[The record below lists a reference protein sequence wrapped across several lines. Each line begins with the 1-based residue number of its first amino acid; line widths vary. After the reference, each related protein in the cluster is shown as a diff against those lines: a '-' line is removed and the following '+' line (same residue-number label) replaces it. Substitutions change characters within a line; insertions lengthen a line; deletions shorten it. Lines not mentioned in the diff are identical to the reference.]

1 MSSRREEGRFGV
13 SRSLKREG
21 NVERP
26 LFKAK
31 SSELLAY
38 LDWDWFK
45 WPPREAGAVS
55 VADSLT
61 GSFGRAVVGY
71 VCLLDQLRRV
81 SHFDKKRNYLVE
93 RNTEWNV

>member
-1 MSSRREEGRFGV
+1 MKKKSGQRGTGALSSRREEGRFGV
-13 SRSLKREG
+13 SRSLKRKG

-45 WPPREAGAVS
+45 MSSAGS
-55 VADSLT
+55 RSRKC
-61 GSFGRAVVGY
+61 GR
-71 VCLLDQLRRV
+71 
-81 SHFDKKRNYLVE
+81 
-93 RNTEWNV
+93 

>member
-1 MSSRREEGRFGV
+1 VYREAWEG
-13 SRSLKREG
+13 KG

-38 LDWDWFK
+38 LDWDWLK
-45 WPPREAGAVS
+45 WPPQEAGAVS

-61 GSFGRAVVGY
+61 GSFWTSCGWLRVVAERAML
-71 VCLLDQLRRV
+71 CEP
-81 SHFDKKRNYLVE
+81 F
-93 RNTEWNV
+93 

>member
-1 MSSRREEGRFGV
+1 MKKKSGQRGTGALSSRREEGRFGV
-13 SRSLKREG
+13 SRSLKRKG

-45 WPPREAGAVS
+45 
-55 VADSLT
+55 
-61 GSFGRAVVGY
+61 
-71 VCLLDQLRRV
+71 
-81 SHFDKKRNYLVE
+81 
-93 RNTEWNV
+93 